1 MVKKKGR
8 LSVGKL
14 KIFQVDSFCDRPF
27 GGNPASVCILE
38 KALPDHLMQS
48 IGGEMNLSET
58 AFARPRTGINI
69 SEQSEFDLRWFTP
82 AVEVD
87 LCGHAT
93 LATARVLFDSYGVN
107 APAIRFYTK
116 SGKLNV
122 SRKGEL
128 LSMDL
133 PGDLTEGIETPSGI
147 LNALGLEKAVKVSK
161 SLRMKKLVVEVETHA
176 TVRGLKPN
184 FSDLLRAESDLGS
197 SGVIVTAPGGDSGY
211 DFISRFFAPGLGIN
225 EDPVTGAAHT
235 VLGPYWAEK
244 LDKTNLKAY
253 QASARGGEMELI
265 VRDDRINLIGQAV
278 IVLEGEISIP

>member
-1 MVKKKGR
+1 M
-8 LSVGKL
+8 GKL
-14 KIFQVDSFCDRPF
+14 KIFQVDSFTDRPF
-27 GGNPASVCILE
+27 GGNPAGVCILE
-38 KALPDHLMQS
+38 KAIPDQLMQS
-48 IGGEMNLSET
+48 IAGEMNLSET
-58 AFARPRTGINI
+58 AFAVPRTDVNI
-69 SEQSEFDLRWFTP
+69 AEQSKFDLRWFTP
-82 AVEVD
+82 TVEVD

-93 LATARVLFDSYGVN
+93 LATARVLFDSYEVN

-128 LSMDL
+128 LAMDF
-133 PGDLTEGIETPSGI
+133 PVDLTEEIESPLDV

-161 SLRMKKLVVEVETHA
+161 SLRMKKLVVEVENQA
-176 TVRGLKPN
+176 IVRSLKPN
-184 FSDLLRAESDLGS
+184 FSDLLRAENDLGS
-197 SGVIVTAPGGDSGY
+197 SGVIVTASGDDSGY
-211 DFISRFFAPGLGIN
+211 DFISRFFAPGFGIN

-244 LDKTNLKAY
+244 LGKTNLKAY

-278 IVLEGEISIP
+278 IVLEGEIIIP